1 MKKKQF
7 KLSALVLAMAA
18 GLVGQASA
26 YTVAFGNDAGIIFT
40 DNDETGDPGLIILAG
55 DGFQTGGYQTY
66 TIAQFGVNGG
76 GSAINT
82 ALTRCVSR

>member
-1 MKKKQF
+1 
-7 KLSALVLAMAA
+7 
-18 GLVGQASA
+18 
-26 YTVAFGNDAGIIFT
+26 
-40 DNDETGDPGLIILAG
+40 LIILAG

-82 ALTRCVSR
+82 ALTRCVSS